1 MTAHRFG
8 KPAIILQDDW
18 LLAVDKPAGVKAVPG
33 RGSAPTVAELLLRA
47 GAVATKEDLRIV
59 HRLDVGTSGVMV
71 LARTPAAQQALSELW
86 TRRKVDKVYLALV
99 RGYVAGDGEIDRP
112 LLVDRDRQRVV
123 PDDRR
128 GKPAITRY
136 RILERVA
143 GHTLLECR
151 PLTGRLHQI
160 RVHLAAIGHP
170 LGVDPQYGACV
181 AIFLSRYKPGYR
193 PSRRHEERP
202 LIARLTLHAASVGFE
217 HPAGT
222 GLVTISAP
230 VPKDF
235 RAALQQLRRLMPV
248 VSAPEGLELA
258 DQP

>member
-8 KPAIILQDDW
+8 TLSILIQDDW

-47 GAVATKEDLRIV
+47 GAVAELDDLRIV

-71 LARTPAAQQALSELW
+71 LAKTPAAQQALSELW
-86 TRRKVDKVYLALV
+86 ARRKVDKVYLALV
-99 RGYVAGDGEIDRP
+99 RGYVAADGEIDRP

-160 RVHLAAIGHP
+160 RVHLAALGHP
-170 LGVDPQYGACV
+170 LGVDPQYGACE

-202 LIARLTLHAASVGFE
+202 LIARLTLHAASVSFD
-217 HPAGT
+217 HPGGT
-222 GLVTISAP
+222 GPLTVSAP
-230 VPKDF
+230 LPKDF
-235 RAALQQLRRLMPV
+235 RAAIQQLRQLMPDA
-248 VSAPEGLELA
+248 SASGRLELA
-258 DQP
+258 DRP

>member
-1 MTAHRFG
+1 MTSHRYAT
-8 KPAIILQDDW
+8 PTILYQDEW

-33 RGSAPTVAELLLRA
+33 RGSAPTVAELLLKA
-47 GAVATKEDLRIV
+47 HAIAAIDDLRIV

-71 LARTPAAQQALSELW
+71 LGKSRAAQQALSELW

-99 RGYVAGDGEIDRP
+99 RGYVAGDGEIDLP

-123 PDDRR
+123 PDERR
-128 GKPAITRY
+128 GKPAITGY
-136 RILERVA
+136 RVLERVA

-170 LGVDPQYGACV
+170 LGVDPLYGACE

-222 GLVTISAP
+222 RLVTISAP

-235 RAALQQLRRLMPV
+235 RAALQQLRRLMPEPV
-248 VSAPEGLELA
+248 APEGLEPT
-258 DQP
+258 D